1 MQMLFSV
8 LTTVVED
15 REIGARAIT
24 ISGEIGIGKTFLLA
38 RVCEEARKRNMRV
51 LEMRGYEYS
60 QTFPYFPFIEML
72 RLVFRRST
80 LDQLRFYV
88 GLPHAIEHTHEV
100 PASEEKIVLAG
111 VPLVTALAHLF
122 PELPARLHIQVSDE
136 ILQPDQE
143 KFRIFDALATML
155 ERVGAEGPL
164 LICMDNIHWMDSSSQ
179 ELLLYLT
186 LRLRASRIALVG
198 ATRLWQSRQEL
209 GEGIAK
215 KAGQAAARALGEL
228 MQQGMWYPMPLGAL
242 SEEEAN
248 EHISNLL
255 PGKVTEQ
262 ARQFLRGRAE
272 GNPLLLEELVRTLSV
287 KKYLYQQ
294 QGSWMVKQ
302 SASLV
307 LPESIAAMLYQRL
320 QVISPE
326 CQNLLEIA
334 ALFGRSFLEEALLLV
349 MEGGKEE
356 GDRQGRSLGEVL
368 EEAVGATLIA
378 KELELEEGSPDEAEI
393 GLRVHGSRFTFC
405 QGIFQ
410 EILQQRMSMERR
422 RTLHRAIGQALE
434 RCYGHEAPAHA
445 AELAAHYAASD
456 ERAATLQWSLLA
468 GEEAKRQQAQ
478 QRAISHLRLALQLRE
493 EGVMPP
499 AEATLKVPTISQL
512 YLTIGELW
520 SQVGELEQATR
531 AFQQVLARGEP
542 MENVLKARL
551 HRALADIY
559 RMQARYEQAIS
570 HLQAARELLID
581 VSNGTDQISLPV
593 PPIRFSASLERKVAI
608 QERVNSGEQILMLQ
622 AQASLDVLLNHG
634 QEAEEG
640 LWRAHQIATT
650 LGDRSSQAFSLHM
663 IGWICGWG
671 ERIHEAIRLQ
681 QQAHQLYL
689 TVGDPYR
696 AALGAQGLGI
706 IYQTLGEMEAAERYT
721 QRGIELARRY
731 GASYVIGWL
740 TWNQGI
746 RALMQGEWEKS
757 ATLLQQAYYE
767 GQGQENTR
775 LLPVVLQAQAI
786 LQFKR
791 GYWQEAEQL
800 LQNGLQAAENT
811 DWLVSTIA
819 LYGYFL
825 AVTGRREEASRQ
837 LERAQ
842 ELTEPIGFSGT
853 FFLPFLVEG
862 YLHLDTAERAIEY
875 RGRMK
880 TMQGFLYYGL
890 SVDRILGEMAVIGRD
905 WKEAERAFARGIQIC
920 RRANNQPEEAMIR
933 YEQARMAVIQG
944 REERQVRIYCTQAR
958 KLFVQ
963 YDMQRAVVLVDTLVE
978 GIQSLQARTE
988 QSEEAVSTSRKVVI
1002 QGVEQGLEVR
1012 LTAREREVL
1021 QLVAE
1026 GHTDREVADVLVLS
1040 PRTVNR
1046 HLSNIFVKLDVAG
1059 RAAAVAYAIRQGLV

>member
-1 MQMLFSV
+1 
-8 LTTVVED
+8 
-15 REIGARAIT
+15 
-24 ISGEIGIGKTFLLA
+24 
-38 RVCEEARKRNMRV
+38 
-51 LEMRGYEYS
+51 
-60 QTFPYFPFIEML
+60 
-72 RLVFRRST
+72 
-80 LDQLRFYV
+80 
-88 GLPHAIEHTHEV
+88 
-100 PASEEKIVLAG
+100 
-111 VPLVTALAHLF
+111 
-122 PELPARLHIQVSDE
+122 
-136 ILQPDQE
+136 
-143 KFRIFDALATML
+143 
-155 ERVGAEGPL
+155 
-164 LICMDNIHWMDSSSQ
+164 
-179 ELLLYLT
+179 
-186 LRLRASRIALVG
+186 
-198 ATRLWQSRQEL
+198 
-209 GEGIAK
+209 
-215 KAGQAAARALGEL
+215 
-228 MQQGMWYPMPLGAL
+228 
-242 SEEEAN
+242 
-248 EHISNLL
+248 
-255 PGKVTEQ
+255 
-262 ARQFLRGRAE
+262 
-272 GNPLLLEELVRTLSV
+272 
-287 KKYLYQQ
+287 
-294 QGSWMVKQ
+294 
-302 SASLV
+302 
-307 LPESIAAMLYQRL
+307 
-320 QVISPE
+320 
-326 CQNLLEIA
+326 
-334 ALFGRSFLEEALLLV
+334 
-349 MEGGKEE
+349 
-356 GDRQGRSLGEVL
+356 
-368 EEAVGATLIA
+368 
-378 KELELEEGSPDEAEI
+378 
-393 GLRVHGSRFTFC
+393 
-405 QGIFQ
+405 
-410 EILQQRMSMERR
+410 
-422 RTLHRAIGQALE
+422 
-434 RCYGHEAPAHA
+434 
-445 AELAAHYAASD
+445 
-456 ERAATLQWSLLA
+456 
-468 GEEAKRQQAQ
+468 
-478 QRAISHLRLALQLRE
+478 
-493 EGVMPP
+493 
-499 AEATLKVPTISQL
+499 
-512 YLTIGELW
+512 
-520 SQVGELEQATR
+520 
-531 AFQQVLARGEP
+531 
-542 MENVLKARL
+542 VLKARL

-767 GQGQENTR
+767 GQRQENTR

-800 LQNGLQAAENT
+800 FQNGLQTAENT

-1026 GHTDREVADVLVLS
+1026 GHTDREVANVLVLS

-1059 RAAAVAYAIRQGLV
+1059 RAAAVAYAIRQGMV

>member
-1 MQMLFSV
+1 
-8 LTTVVED
+8 
-15 REIGARAIT
+15 
-24 ISGEIGIGKTFLLA
+24 
-38 RVCEEARKRNMRV
+38 
-51 LEMRGYEYS
+51 
-60 QTFPYFPFIEML
+60 
-72 RLVFRRST
+72 
-80 LDQLRFYV
+80 
-88 GLPHAIEHTHEV
+88 
-100 PASEEKIVLAG
+100 
-111 VPLVTALAHLF
+111 
-122 PELPARLHIQVSDE
+122 
-136 ILQPDQE
+136 
-143 KFRIFDALATML
+143 
-155 ERVGAEGPL
+155 
-164 LICMDNIHWMDSSSQ
+164 
-179 ELLLYLT
+179 
-186 LRLRASRIALVG
+186 
-198 ATRLWQSRQEL
+198 
-209 GEGIAK
+209 
-215 KAGQAAARALGEL
+215 
-228 MQQGMWYPMPLGAL
+228 
-242 SEEEAN
+242 
-248 EHISNLL
+248 
-255 PGKVTEQ
+255 
-262 ARQFLRGRAE
+262 
-272 GNPLLLEELVRTLSV
+272 
-287 KKYLYQQ
+287 
-294 QGSWMVKQ
+294 
-302 SASLV
+302 
-307 LPESIAAMLYQRL
+307 
-320 QVISPE
+320 
-326 CQNLLEIA
+326 
-334 ALFGRSFLEEALLLV
+334 
-349 MEGGKEE
+349 
-356 GDRQGRSLGEVL
+356 
-368 EEAVGATLIA
+368 
-378 KELELEEGSPDEAEI
+378 
-393 GLRVHGSRFTFC
+393 
-405 QGIFQ
+405 
-410 EILQQRMSMERR
+410 
-422 RTLHRAIGQALE
+422 
-434 RCYGHEAPAHA
+434 
-445 AELAAHYAASD
+445 
-456 ERAATLQWSLLA
+456 
-468 GEEAKRQQAQ
+468 
-478 QRAISHLRLALQLRE
+478 
-493 EGVMPP
+493 
-499 AEATLKVPTISQL
+499 
-512 YLTIGELW
+512 
-520 SQVGELEQATR
+520 
-531 AFQQVLARGEP
+531 

-581 VSNGTDQISLPV
+581 VSNGADQMLTQVQRNTSV
-593 PPIRFSASLERKVAI
+593 EGTVAL

-663 IGWICGWG
+663 KGWICGWG

-706 IYQTLGEMEAAERYT
+706 IYQTLGEMEAAEKYT

-767 GQGQENTR
+767 GQRQENTR

-825 AVTGRREEASRQ
+825 AVTGRREEANRQ

-862 YLHLDTAERAIEY
+862 YLHLDTTERAIEY
-875 RGRMK
+875 ATRMK

-905 WKEAERAFARGIQIC
+905 WKEAELAFARGIQIC

-944 REERQVRIYCTQAR
+944 REEQQVRIFCTQAR
-958 KLFVQ
+958 EIFVQ
-963 YDMQRAVVLVDTLVE
+963 YDMQRAVVLVDTLME
-978 GIQSLQARTE
+978 GIQSLQARTA
-988 QSEEAVSTSRKVVI
+988 QSEEAISMPRKVAV
-1002 QGVEQGLEVR
+1002 GQGLFVR

-1059 RAAAVAYAIRQGLV
+1059 RAAAVAYAIRQGMV